1 MVHILSDTNSIL
13 TVFSAY
19 LRAIIPISMD
29 RKAPGGTTQKKEVDF
44 STSFFC
50 TYIYAYLS
58 MSTTL
63 KFLLKVRS
71 QPLARST
78 S

>member
-29 RKAPGGTTQKKEVDF
+29 RKAPGGTTQKKEVEK
-44 STSFFC
+44 STSFFVL
-50 TYIYAYLS
+50 IS
-58 MSTTL
+58 ML
-63 KFLLKVRS
+63 ICRCR
-71 QPLARST
+71 QP
-78 S
+78 

>member
-29 RKAPGGTTQKKEVDF
+29 RKAPGGTTQKKG
-44 STSFFC
+44 S
-50 TYIYAYLS
+50 
-58 MSTTL
+58 
-63 KFLLKVRS
+63 
-71 QPLARST
+71 
-78 S
+78 

>member
-29 RKAPGGTTQKKEVDF
+29 RKAPGGTTQKKEVD
-44 STSFFC
+44 
-50 TYIYAYLS
+50 I
-58 MSTTL
+58 
-63 KFLLKVRS
+63 
-71 QPLARST
+71 
-78 S
+78 